1 MSKYD
6 NNHRPS
12 SAAIW
17 LKALMAQPKVGRK
30 IALRVLD
37 GIPGLHGKDLD
48 RGSGH
53 AAEIL
58 ELFKT
63 FDSESQALEAW
74 GKAEASI
81 HEITTQNIDVIAYH
95 DSHYPARLR
104 RIPDPPAILYAKGAL
119 PKTDGPHVVAVVGT
133 RSPTSVGLEMAR
145 RIAAT
150 CADEG
155 FVVVSGLAIG
165 CDTQGHL
172 GCLDAGGCT
181 VAVLAHGL
189 DRTYPAKNRDLAE
202 RILREGGAL
211 LSEYPPGPPPGRSA
225 FIERDRLQSGLSDGV
240 VVVETDIQGGT
251 MHTVR
256 FAETQHRPVACVKH
270 PERLRAE
277 SKTRGNQELISSG
290 RAASVGSKEELQ
302 DFLRR
307 LHSDGPSR
315 PYENTTFPD
324 AHDGPVQLQLSGL
337 ERGG

>member
-1 MSKYD
+1 MSRYD
-6 NNHRPS
+6 NDHHPS

-17 LKALMAQPKVGRK
+17 LTALMAQSKVGRK
-30 IALRVLD
+30 TALRILD
-37 GIPGLHGKDLD
+37 RIPGLRGEDLD

-53 AAEIL
+53 AGEIL
-58 ELFKT
+58 EFSKT
-63 FDSESQALEAW
+63 FDSNNQALEAW
-74 GKAEASI
+74 SEAEVFVRGIA
-81 HEITTQNIDVIAYH
+81 TRNIDVIAYY

-104 RIPDPPAILYAKGAL
+104 RIPDPPAILYAKGAIPEANVL
-119 PKTDGPHVVAVVGT
+119 HAVAVVGT
-133 RSPTSVGLEMAR
+133 RSPTPDGLKMAR
-145 RIAAT
+145 KIATT
-150 CADEG
+150 CANER
-155 FVVVSGLAIG
+155 FVVVSGLAVG

-189 DRTYPAKNRDLAE
+189 DRIYPAKNRSLAD

-211 LSEYPPGPPPGRSA
+211 LSEYPPGPVPGRSA

-240 VVVETDIQGGT
+240 IVVETDIQGGT

-277 SKTRGNQELISSG
+277 SKTRGNQELIHSG
-290 RAASVGSKEELQ
+290 RATPVGSREELR

-307 LHSDGPSR
+307 LSLDEPSR
-315 PYENTTFPD
+315 PHENPILPD

-337 ERGG
+337 ERDG